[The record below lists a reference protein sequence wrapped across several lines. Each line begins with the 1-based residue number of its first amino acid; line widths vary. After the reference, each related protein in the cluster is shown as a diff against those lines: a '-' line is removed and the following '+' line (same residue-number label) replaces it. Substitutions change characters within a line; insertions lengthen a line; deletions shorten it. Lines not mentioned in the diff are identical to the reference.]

1 MTLPRI
7 DKPLFNILVPSL
19 NREVTFRPFV
29 VREEKI
35 LLTAQQSGQDKDII
49 LAIKQVIQ
57 NCIQDETVNVNS
69 LAIFDLEFIFLKLRS
84 RSVNNVV
91 KLAFRDND
99 DQKLYEFEVDLEEVD
114 MLIPAK
120 VDNNIK
126 ITETAGII
134 MKYPSVDI
142 VNSIKQDA
150 TADEVLD
157 ALMRNC
163 IKEIYDDET
172 VYSATEYTDEQL
184 QDWINDLDIR
194 TFERVRE
201 FFEGAPRV
209 YYKIEYKNA
218 NGDERVIELNSLN
231 DFFTWG

>member
-1 MTLPRI
+1 MTLPKI
-7 DKPLFNILVPSL
+7 DKPLFDILVPSL
-19 NREVTFRPFV
+19 KREVTFRPFV

-57 NCIQDETVNVNS
+57 NCVQDESINVNN
-69 LAIFDLEFIFLKLRS
+69 LAIFDLEYIFLKLRA

-99 DQKLYEFEVDLEEVD
+99 DQKLYEFDVDLEEVD

-126 ITETAGII
+126 ITENAGII

-142 VNSIKQDA
+142 VNSIGQNA

-163 IKEIYDDET
+163 IKEIYDADT
-172 VYSATEYTDEQL
+172 VYSASEYTDEQL
-184 QDWINDLDIR
+184 QEWINDLDVR
-194 TFERVRE
+194 TFEQVRE

-209 YYKIEYKNA
+209 YYKIEYTNA
-218 NGDERVIELNSLN
+218 NGDQRLIELNSLN

>member
-1 MTLPRI
+1 MSTTLT
-7 DKPLFNILVPSL
+7 DL
-19 NREVTFRPFV
+19 
-29 VREEKI
+29 
-35 LLTAQQSGQDKDII
+35 D
-49 LAIKQVIQ
+49 
-57 NCIQDETVNVNS
+57 NV
-69 LAIFDLEFIFLKLRS
+69 
-84 RSVNNVV
+84 
-91 KLAFRDND
+91 
-99 DQKLYEFEVDLEEVD
+99 EVDLEEVE

-142 VNSIKQDA
+142 VNNIQQNA

-184 QDWINDLDIR
+184 QEWINDLDIK

-209 YYKIEYKNA
+209 YYKIEYTNA
-218 NGDERVIELNSLN
+218 NGDERIIELNSLN

>member
-1 MTLPRI
+1 MTLPKI
-7 DKPLFNILVPSL
+7 DKPLFDVLVPSL
-19 NREVTFRPFV
+19 KREVTFRPFV

-57 NCIQDETVNVNS
+57 NCIQDASINVNN
-69 LAIFDLEFIFLKLRS
+69 LAIFDLEYIFLKLRS

-91 KLAFRDND
+91 QLSFRDND
-99 DQKLYEFEVDLEEVD
+99 DQQLYEFEVDLEEVD

-126 ITETAGII
+126 ITDTAGII
-134 MKYPSVDI
+134 MKYPSIDI
-142 VNSIKQDA
+142 VNNIEKDA
-150 TADEVLD
+150 TAEQVLD

-163 IKEIYDDET
+163 IKEIYDAET
-172 VYSATEYTDEQL
+172 VYNAKEYTDEQL
-184 QDWINDLDIR
+184 QEWINDLDVR
-194 TFERVRE
+194 TFDQVRE

-209 YYKIEYKNA
+209 YYKIEYTNA
-218 NGDERVIELNSLN
+218 NGDERMIELSSLN